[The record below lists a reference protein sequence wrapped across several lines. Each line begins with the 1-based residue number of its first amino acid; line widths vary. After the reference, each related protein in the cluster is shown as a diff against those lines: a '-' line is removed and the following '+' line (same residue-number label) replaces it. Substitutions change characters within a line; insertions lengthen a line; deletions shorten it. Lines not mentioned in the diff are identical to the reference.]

1 MEHLG
6 LPTYPVQFSVDYPER
21 SQNRLSTL
29 FRLIMIIPI
38 IIVTAFIAGQTEDAE
53 TTFFFAGGTLFV
65 APLLLILF
73 RKKYPRWWF
82 DWNVALLK
90 FVSRVTAYLL
100 LLRDEYPSTDEE
112 QAVHIEIPYPD
123 VPADLNRWLPLIKW
137 LLAVPHYVALFFLG
151 IGVLIAVVV
160 AWFSILLT
168 GRYPRGLFTYVV
180 GVLRWATRVQGYMLL
195 LVTDRY
201 PPFRLGP

>member
-1 MEHLG
+1 M
-6 LPTYPVQFSVDYPER
+6 
-21 SQNRLSTL
+21 
-29 FRLIMIIPI
+29 
-38 IIVTAFIAGQTEDAE
+38 
-53 TTFFFAGGTLFV
+53 
-65 APLLLILF
+65 
-73 RKKYPRWWF
+73 
-82 DWNVALLK
+82 ALLK

-195 LVTDRY
+195 LVTGPVPSLPAWPVGPRAFGLLPSLPADGRVQAGPPTVRRRRLTQRGVGASVGRGRRGRDFRY
-201 PPFRLGP
+201 KILKPMFRYLV